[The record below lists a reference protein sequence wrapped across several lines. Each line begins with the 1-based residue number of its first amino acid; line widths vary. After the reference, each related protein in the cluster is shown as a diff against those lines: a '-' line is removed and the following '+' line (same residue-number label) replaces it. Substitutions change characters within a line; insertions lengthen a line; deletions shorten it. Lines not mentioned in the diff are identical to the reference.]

1 MTNRGDWIDQSPVV
15 KSEVSGS
22 RVDPTM
28 MTIMI
33 RCMISMNNRT
43 LKAWLATALLIVLP
57 ACASH
62 RPSLHSNEHLL
73 RVGSS
78 VAERDIDQCVQQAEA
93 ASEGR
98 DNLAENA
105 AVSTAGSAAI
115 GAAAGGAGGAVV
127 GQAGQGAAIGAA
139 SSAAASLMYS
149 LLRGLFGPDRPAP
162 AYRGLVDRC
171 LRDKG
176 YEPAWK

>member
-1 MTNRGDWIDQSPVV
+1 M
-15 KSEVSGS
+15 
-22 RVDPTM
+22 VDPII

-33 RCMISMNNRT
+33 IGMIGMNRRT
-43 LKAWLATALLIVLP
+43 LNIGLTTALLVLP

-62 RPSLHSNEHLL
+62 RPSLYSNEHLM
-73 RVGSS
+73 RVGAS
-78 VAERDIDQCVQQAEA
+78 VAERDIDQCIQQAKA

-98 DNLAENA
+98 ENLAENA
-105 AVSTAGSAAI
+105 AVSTAGGAAI

-149 LLRGLFGPDRPAP
+149 LLRGLFGSERPAP

-171 LRDKG
+171 LREKG
-176 YEPAWK
+176 YEPGWK

>member
-1 MTNRGDWIDQSPVV
+1 MKP
-15 KSEVSGS
+15 EVSGGP
-22 RVDPTM
+22 VDPVI
-28 MTIMI
+28 MTTMI
-33 RCMISMNNRT
+33 RYMIGMNKRT
-43 LKAWLATALLIVLP
+43 LNTGLTMALLIVLP

-62 RPSLHSNEHLL
+62 RPSLYSNEHLM

-78 VAERDIDQCVQQAEA
+78 VAERDIDQCIQHAEA

-98 DNLAENA
+98 ENLAENA

-139 SSAAASLMYS
+139 SSAAAGLMYS
-149 LLRGLFGPDRPAP
+149 LLRGLFGSDSPAP
-162 AYRGLVDRC
+162 SYRGLVDQC
-171 LRDKG
+171 LREKG
-176 YEPAWK
+176 YEPVWK

>member
-1 MTNRGDWIDQSPVV
+1 V
-15 KSEVSGS
+15 KSEVSGGPI
-22 RVDPTM
+22 DPVI

-33 RCMISMNNRT
+33 RCMIAINKRT
-43 LKAWLATALLIVLP
+43 LNSGLTMALLIMLP

-62 RPSLHSNEHLL
+62 RPSLYSNEHLM

-78 VAERDIDQCVQQAEA
+78 VAERDIDQCIQHAEA
-93 ASEGR
+93 AGEGR
-98 DNLAENA
+98 ENLAENA

-139 SSAAASLMYS
+139 SSAAAGLMYS
-149 LLRGLFGPDRPAP
+149 LLRGLFGSESPAP
-162 AYRGLVDRC
+162 PYRGLVDRC
-171 LRDKG
+171 LREKG
-176 YEPAWK
+176 YEPVWK

>member
-1 MTNRGDWIDQSPVV
+1 MITFG
-15 KSEVSGS
+15 
-22 RVDPTM
+22 RVDPIIT
-28 MTIMI
+28 TIMI
-33 RCMISMNNRT
+33 RGMIGMNKGT
-43 LKAWLATALLIVLP
+43 LDIAVTMALLIVLP

-62 RPSLHSNEHLL
+62 RPSLYSNEHLM

-78 VAERDIDQCVQQAEA
+78 VAEREIDQCIQQAEA

-98 DNLAENA
+98 ENLAESA

-149 LLRGLFGPDRPAP
+149 LLRGVFGSDQPAP
-162 AYRGLVDRC
+162 SHRGLVDRC
-171 LRDKG
+171 LREKG
-176 YEPAWK
+176 YEPVWK